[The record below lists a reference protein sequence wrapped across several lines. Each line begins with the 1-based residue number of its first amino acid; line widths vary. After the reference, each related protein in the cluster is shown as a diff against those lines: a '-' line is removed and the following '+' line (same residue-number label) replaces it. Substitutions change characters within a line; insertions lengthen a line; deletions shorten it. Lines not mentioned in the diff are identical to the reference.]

1 MFAIL
6 ISSAALMFLFRLRL
20 VHRMWGLPLK
30 NGEGFFL
37 AQRVGPDFY
46 RSAGAPIFR
55 RYRLFIFVP
64 LVLDAPL
71 VVWLAITERYVPMT
85 LEQIGAMVASIA
97 IYNVMVVYFT
107 ARATPVCGLQEDRP
121 ATTLQL
127 STSPRRLRDYVVP
140 AVEVTIAAATFLS
153 LGLFAHSY
161 LLSRAPGASHG
172 VIRAFRGG
180 MVATVWTLYWQL
192 GFLLLKGVFVRWRM
206 PLPANRTE
214 DFKRWR
220 GAWLNHHLKLF
231 DAVRVYLAAVL
242 LAGIAWMNY
251 ARDWSRQAQI
261 VILGA
266 SALATIVYAAYG
278 LREERRLRAAE
289 RELKPIEMVKEFPR
303 PPIAE
308 GRYLAGGLLYF
319 NPDNPGVVVRSSTGV
334 ALNLAHRATYSWVA
348 YFIGLIALM
357 TWMARLA
364 H

>member
-1 MFAIL
+1 MLAIL
-6 ISSAALMFLFRLRL
+6 ISSAALMFIFRLRL
-20 VHRMWGLPLK
+20 LHRMWGLPLK

-46 RSAGAPIFR
+46 RTAGAPVVR

-71 VVWLAITERYVPMT
+71 VVWLAVTERYVPMT
-85 LEQIGAMVASIA
+85 LEQLGAMMVSIA
-97 IYNVMVVYFT
+97 IYNVMVVYFS

-127 STSPRRLRDYVVP
+127 SMSPRRLRDHMVP
-140 AVEVTIAAATFLS
+140 AIEATIVAATILS
-153 LGLFAHSY
+153 LGLLARSY
-161 LLSRAPGASHG
+161 VLSAGPGADHTT
-172 VIRAFRGG
+172 VRVFRGG
-180 MVATVWTLYWQL
+180 MVLTVWVLYWQI
-192 GFLLLKGVFVRWRM
+192 GFLLLKGLFVRWRM
-206 PLPANRTE
+206 PLPANRKE
-214 DFKRWR
+214 DFQRWR
-220 GAWLNHHLKLF
+220 GAWLRHHVRIF
-231 DAVRVYLAAVL
+231 DAVRLFCALML
-242 LAGIAWMNY
+242 LMGTLWMNY
-251 ARDWSRQAQI
+251 ARMWPRTTQI
-261 VILGA
+261 VVFSA
-266 SALATIVYAAYG
+266 AALATIVYVAYA

-334 ALNLAHRATYSWVA
+334 ALNIAHRATYAWFA